1 MSFSVVRLL
10 FPSYS
15 HTPHV
20 HTHTHHTHT
29 THTPHTHTL
38 TRQLILAATEQF
50 NKKPSHGVAFLVEQG
65 ILPSPPPPEKLAE
78 FLLQNPALSKAMI
91 GDYIGDRKN
100 AEVLEAFVK

>member
-15 HTPHV
+15 HTS
-20 HTHTHHTHT
+20 
-29 THTPHTHTL
+29 HTHTL